1 MSQQLGNQAKWK
13 PWKGLVLFIIT
24 IGVIL
29 LGGVLSEHIGLWGTL
44 ITQVVMLGMSLI
56 VCLINDTPFK
66 EVFPIRKPAVRDI
79 IGAVLMWIGSY
90 GIGIASIHLAGVL
103 LPDRYSQVTGSLNTM
118 LTKGGVLLA
127 FFVAVI
133 CPPICEEAITR
144 GAILSHFR
152 SFRKD
157 YMTVL
162 IIGIM
167 FGAMH
172 TDAIRFFNTFLL
184 GSVTAYLVVKR
195 NNIMLASLVH
205 FLQNFVT
212 GGMQVIMSAVSS
224 ANSTAAAVTSKTMPP
239 VVYLGSTM
247 VTFCF
252 APVCLVLGQHLIKRQ
267 VQISKGQSKSGKLWP
282 KLVIAIVLSLASLII
297 GLVLQNKYLPAYV
310 QVK

>member
-1 MSQQLGNQAKWK
+1 MSLQLGSQAKWK

-24 IGVIL
+24 IVVIL
-29 LGGVLSEHIGLWGTL
+29 AGGILSDYIGLWGTL
-44 ITQVVMLGMSLI
+44 ITQAVMLGMSLI

-66 EVFPIRKPAVRDI
+66 EVFPIRKPTVRDM

-90 GIGIASIHLAGVL
+90 GMGIASVHLAGVL
-103 LPDRYSQVTGSLNTM
+103 LPDQYSQVTGSLNTM
-118 LTKGGVLLA
+118 FTRGGIFLA
-127 FFVAVI
+127 FFVAVF

-152 SFRKD
+152 SFKHD
-157 YMTVL
+157 FMTVL

-195 NNIMLASLVH
+195 DNILLATLVH

-212 GGMQVIMSAVSS
+212 AGIQIISS
-224 ANSTAAAVTSKTMPP
+224 AFSVASTSTAAVATKSMPP
-239 VVYLGSTM
+239 VVYLGSAMT
-247 VTFCF
+247 TFCF
-252 APVCLVLGQHLIKRQ
+252 APICLVLGQHLIKRQ
-267 VQISKGQSKSGKLWP
+267 VQISKGQPKSGKLWS
-282 KLVIAIVLSLASLII
+282 KLVIAIILSVASLII
-297 GLVLQNKYLPAYV
+297 GLVLQNKYLPAYI

>member
-1 MSQQLGNQAKWK
+1 
-13 PWKGLVLFIIT
+13 
-24 IGVIL
+24 
-29 LGGVLSEHIGLWGTL
+29 
-44 ITQVVMLGMSLI
+44 
-56 VCLINDTPFK
+56 
-66 EVFPIRKPAVRDI
+66 
-79 IGAVLMWIGSY
+79 
-90 GIGIASIHLAGVL
+90 
-103 LPDRYSQVTGSLNTM
+103 M

>member
-1 MSQQLGNQAKWK
+1 MSLQLGNQAKWK

-24 IGVIL
+24 IVVII
-29 LGGVLSEHIGLWGTL
+29 LGGILSEHIGLWGTL
-44 ITQVVMLGMSLI
+44 ITQAVLLAMSII

-66 EVFPIRKPAVRDI
+66 EVFPIRKPTVRDI
-79 IGAVLMWIGSY
+79 FGAILMWIGSY
-90 GIGIASIHLAGVL
+90 GIGLASIHLAGVL

-157 YMTVL
+157 YMTIL

-172 TDAIRFFNTFLL
+172 TDAIRFINTFLL

-195 NNIMLASLVH
+195 NNILLASLVH
-205 FLQNFVT
+205 FLQNFIT
-212 GGMQVIMSAVSS
+212 GGMQILMSAFST
-224 ANSTAAAVTSKTMPP
+224 ANSSAAAVTSQPMPP
-239 VVYLGSTM
+239 VVYLGSAMT
-247 VTFCF
+247 TLCF
-252 APVCLVLGQHLIKRQ
+252 APVCLVLGHHLIKRQ
-267 VQISKGQSKSGKLWP
+267 VQITKGEPKSGKLWP
-282 KLVIAIVLSLASLII
+282 KLIIAIVLSLISLII